1 MKERIPEVRAAP
13 PDDDERSAGGVA
25 RGAREVVRRGVDDD
39 ERSGGGV
46 PAGTRRSSAAAWTR
60 VS

>member
-25 RGAREVVRRGVDDD
+25 RGDRAAGRRGMEARIVKLK
-39 ERSGGGV
+39 S
-46 PAGTRRSSAAAWTR
+46 R
-60 VS
+60 V